1 MTAFKMKYLCS
12 GSSIIETVTLVS
24 GTVIDDGIGGTMTI
38 NVPISYGIT
47 SGTTEDAPIS
57 KVYISED
64 PENGAG
70 YGYTKQT
77 STGFY
82 VHPMLGMTNLDAEPD
97 PHYPD
102 GIALINGNLYK
113 CIDNVWIAIEEGAD
127 TVKFT
132 TDFDAD
138 LTDWTDVDG
147 DSCESTYQASKTLD
161 FTIND
166 VLQLQDGNDAG
177 AAQRNSI
184 DILSQNYTVFSFWMG
199 VSDIGKYNLIYFFEG
214 ATQLGYLC
222 LNDNAIRWA
231 NAGGEQILSTA
242 SSNTW
247 YHITLQ
253 FSITADT
260 VKIWINGLYNS
271 TQTLTN
277 NITVGIQSLR
287 LMTEWSDTGYYGYTA
302 RPYFGNSISEAMW
315 SYYQYKGPTSFEP
328 ANANIQA
335 HITNDV
341 VTTAAHALA
350 AAIDGTDDPTDGET
364 KGVCSDKLF
373 HALADK
379 ISTAIGTTK
388 GSLVGF
394 SAASTALRIPSGT
407 EGQVLTML
415 AAQTAGIGWQTLS
428 AVLSVQ
434 TPIYPCSR
442 AGDWAWNSTDDY
454 LEYSL
459 KSTGTKNCYLYPV
472 VPSGTTNFVVY
483 GYLGVEGI
491 NATIYL
497 SGCVE
502 QHNLNSMDGWNAG
515 MSSGISFYD
524 SDGMGNGGDYIM
536 TLNYTSN
543 ISTTKYRIR
552 MAYHSSNTTAAY
564 QVDVRGMRTT

>member
-82 VHPMLGMTNLDAEPD
+82 VHPMLGMTNLGAEPD
-97 PHYPD
+97 PHYED
-102 GIALINGNLYK
+102 GIAIINGALKQCVAGVWSVPSVIPAYLFDSAFTYAYVVNTGFYGAYNGSKFFSADHVTNGVNYIRTLDAVAGSAPSISATGNETNINLLLSGQGAGTINMCSSVDMK
-113 CIDNVWIAIEEGAD
+113 AKALKNINGIADG
-127 TVKFT
+127 TVVKHTNANGLEACTNLTDVSYVPYSIGTTKGDMIAYTASNTPVRVAVGVDGQFLTASGSSTSGVCWSNAPLASTTVSGYLST
-132 TDFDAD
+132 TDFSA
-138 LTDWTDVDG
+138 
-147 DSCESTYQASKTLD
+147 
-161 FTIND
+161 
-166 VLQLQDGNDAG
+166 
-177 AAQRNSI
+177 
-184 DILSQNYTVFSFWMG
+184 FSG
-199 VSDIGKYNLIYFFEG
+199 SRI
-214 ATQLGYLC
+214 
-222 LNDNAIRWA
+222 
-231 NAGGEQILSTA
+231 
-242 SSNTW
+242 
-247 YHITLQ
+247 
-253 FSITADT
+253 
-260 VKIWINGLYNS
+260 
-271 TQTLTN
+271 
-277 NITVGIQSLR
+277 
-287 LMTEWSDTGYYGYTA
+287 
-302 RPYFGNSISEAMW
+302 PYSM
-315 SYYQYKGPTSFEP
+315 
-328 ANANIQA
+328 
-335 HITNDV
+335 
-341 VTTAAHALA
+341 
-350 AAIDGTDDPTDGET
+350 
-364 KGVCSDKLF
+364 
-373 HALADK
+373 
-379 ISTAIGTTK
+379 GTTK
-388 GSLVGF
+388 GSLIGF
-394 SAASTALRIPSGT
+394 SAASTPLRVPSGT

-415 AAQTAGIGWQTLS
+415 SGQTAGIGWQTPS
-428 AVLSVQ
+428 AGGGVPSLQ
-434 TPIYPCSR
+434 TSIYPNSR
-442 AGDWAWNSTDDY
+442 AGDFAWNSTDDY

-502 QHNLNSMDGWNAG
+502 QHNLNSTDGWNAG